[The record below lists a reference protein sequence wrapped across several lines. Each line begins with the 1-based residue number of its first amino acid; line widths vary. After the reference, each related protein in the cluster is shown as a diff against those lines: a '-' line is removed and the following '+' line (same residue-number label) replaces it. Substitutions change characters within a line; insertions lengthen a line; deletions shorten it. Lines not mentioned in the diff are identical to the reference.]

1 MSSLA
6 GRSTAVTPEPEIE
19 LSEAAYQLLQGLG
32 QQASGG
38 QRAGRAAHESVSS
51 PPRPSLRVTEMQE
64 SRELWTLLAEYRFLV
79 DLVSNGR
86 ARLPV
91 PSTNLSATER
101 TLWAKGLIDVMS
113 DFIEPTRLGR
123 AAVQASHRV
132 IENSAVVFDIVE
144 LERAALLLP

>member
-1 MSSLA
+1 
-6 GRSTAVTPEPEIE
+6 
-19 LSEAAYQLLQGLG
+19 
-32 QQASGG
+32 
-38 QRAGRAAHESVSS
+38 
-51 PPRPSLRVTEMQE
+51 MQE
-64 SRELWTLLAEYRFLV
+64 SRELWMLLAEYRLLV